1 MSFERLDYYNLLSD
15 NEIVTCFCN
24 LFGSSYQRSVSD
36 MLDSLL
42 IYAFKFQFNNFTNK
56 ELVILSMYFDIRKSL
71 YLIDF
76 RKIYPVFRKNIESLL
91 YDTNIEM
98 IKNLSKTLELDID
111 IPKETSNQEIYL
123 SFCCSPTTKSSYIRC
138 CSPSDD
144 SLFDEF

>member
-15 NEIVTCFCN
+15 NEIVMCFCS
-24 LFGSSYQRSVSD
+24 LFGSNHQRSIPD

-42 IYAFKFQFNNFTNK
+42 IYAFKVQYSKFTNK
-56 ELVILSMYFDIRKSL
+56 ELIILSMYFDIRKSL
-71 YLIDF
+71 YVIDF
-76 RKIYPVFRKNIESLL
+76 RKVYSVFRKNIESLTC
-91 YDTNIEM
+91 DTNTEI
-98 IKNLSKTLELDID
+98 IKNLRDTLELDMEIVE
-111 IPKETSNQEIYL
+111 PEPEIYL